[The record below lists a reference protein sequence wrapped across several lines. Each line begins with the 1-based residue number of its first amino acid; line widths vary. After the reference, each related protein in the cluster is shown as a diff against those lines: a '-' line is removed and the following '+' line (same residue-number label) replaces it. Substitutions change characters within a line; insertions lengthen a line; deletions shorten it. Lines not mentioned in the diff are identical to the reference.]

1 MQVFGKYVAVAA
13 LGLSAVANTH
23 AAEEFYATPGSRA
36 MAMGGAFAA
45 FAADSSSIWY
55 NPAGL
60 GFQAQGTTDF
70 TIEYGDVI
78 TGVEEVV
85 VNQPGD
91 LELYTTDS
99 EIKYLGFSTHGGGI
113 AYFKPYTFFTN
124 ARTTDG
130 DDYLVETTYQE
141 LKFGFGHALNDSF
154 SIGATLDMIIR
165 EGKIIYSTCTSIFC
179 AEDSDLESSSFG
191 ATLGALYKTR
201 LIEQTMTD
209 LQLSAVYRS
218 GTFGEESYS
227 IEEFDVLPARPTSM
241 GFGAALRGP
250 LTFIPSEWA
259 FYGTITAQYDI
270 SDFDEILYRGSG
282 AGTAVEVEYARSA
295 LGLELQVISPSNH
308 NFFLRLGMS
317 ETESDGDSSELPDG
331 SSFNPYASGIET
343 LSYGVGII
351 LGSEQQ
357 FVLDYAIE
365 DREILH
371 DDTTRVLDQEE
382 SLHSLSL
389 SVLF

>member
-1 MQVFGKYVAVAA
+1 MQAFGKYFAVVA
-13 LGLSAVANTH
+13 LGLGAISDVYAS
-23 AAEEFYATPGSRA
+23 EEFYATPGSRA

-78 TGVEEVV
+78 TGKEELVENE
-85 VNQPGD
+85 PGD
-91 LELYTTDS
+91 VEIYETDS
-99 EIKYLGFSTHGGGI
+99 EVKYLGFSTHGAGI
-113 AYFKPYTFFTN
+113 AYFKPYNFFSN

-141 LKFGFGHALNDSF
+141 LKFGFGHALNDGF

-165 EGKIIYSTCTSIFC
+165 EGTIIDTTCTAFFC
-179 AEDSDLESSSFG
+179 ADDTDLESTSFG
-191 ATLGALYKTR
+191 ATIGALYKTR
-201 LIEQTMTD
+201 LIEKTMTD

-227 IEEFDVLPARPTSM
+227 IEEFEVLPARPTST

-259 FYGTITAQYDI
+259 FYGTITAQYDL
-270 SDFDEILYRGSG
+270 SEFDEIIYRGSNE
-282 AGTAVEVEYARSA
+282 ALEIEYTRTSF
-295 LGLELQVISPSNH
+295 GLELQIISPSNH
-308 NFFLRLGMS
+308 NFFVRAGMS
-317 ETESDGDSSELPDG
+317 ETESDGDSIMLSG
-331 SSFNPYASGIET
+331 SAYNPYASGIET
-343 LSYGVGII
+343 MSYGVGII
-351 LGSEQQ
+351 LGNENQ

-371 DDTTRVLDQEE
+371 DDTTRILDQEE